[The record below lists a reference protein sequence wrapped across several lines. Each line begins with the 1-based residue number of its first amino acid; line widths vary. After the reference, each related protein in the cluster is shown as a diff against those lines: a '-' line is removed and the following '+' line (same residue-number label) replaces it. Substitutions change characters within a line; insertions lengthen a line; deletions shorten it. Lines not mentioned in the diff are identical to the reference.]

1 MEHAAPTTALPV
13 LLVIGVTILASFYC
27 GKSTKFIKLPSVIGY
42 MILGVIL
49 GPSFINLLHEPLQ
62 EQLSFIT
69 EIALG
74 FVAISIGLELKL
86 TSLKKLG
93 RGIIYVIFA
102 ESFGAFVFVFTAVL
116 IFTRDLP
123 FALIFG
129 AIAPATAPAGTVAVI
144 QEYKAKGSLT
154 KALYAIV
161 GFDDGLAIIIFGFA
175 AAIARSIMAQQA
187 GAASQNFL
195 LMIFHPIKEIVLSAL
210 LGAVIAVIFA
220 VLARRLKNAGDVLIL
235 VVGFT
240 FAVNGLCTLF
250 HLSLILTNMVVGIIL
265 VNTQPHSLVQKIHDR
280 LPLLMPLLFILFF
293 TLAGANLHI
302 SALPSLGILGV
313 IYVVMRSAGKIIAS
327 SLAAR
332 FGNVEEK
339 IRKYVG
345 LGLLSQAGVAIG
357 LSLIV
362 KHEFQGLGKT
372 LESGITSGDELGS
385 IVITTVTATCIFF
398 EIIGPILAKIALQ
411 KAGEIPPS
419 SKRGEVKKI

>member
-1 MEHAAPTTALPV
+1 MEHTASSPSLPV
-13 LLVIGVTILASFYC
+13 LLILGITILASFYS

-42 MILGVIL
+42 MLLGVAL
-49 GPSFINLLHEPLQ
+49 GPSLLNLLHEPLQ
-62 EQLSFIT
+62 EDLSFIT

-86 TSLKKLG
+86 SSLKKLG
-93 RGIIYVIFA
+93 KGILYVIFA
-102 ESFGAFVFVFTAVL
+102 ESFGAFLFVFAAVL

-187 GAASQNFL
+187 GADSQSVW
-195 LMIFHPIKEIVLSAL
+195 LMLFRPIQEIVLSAA
-210 LGAVIAVIFA
+210 LGAMVAVVVA
-220 VLARRLKNAGDVLIL
+220 LLARRLKHAGDMLIL

-240 FAVNGLCTLF
+240 FVVIGLSSHF
-250 HLSLILTNMVVGIIL
+250 HLSLILTNMVVGIML
-265 VNTQPHSLVQKIHDR
+265 VNTQPHSVVQKIHDR

-293 TLAGANLHI
+293 TMAGAHLHL
-302 SALPSLGILGV
+302 SALPSLGVLGI

-332 FGNVEEK
+332 LGKVEDK

-362 KHEFQGLGKT
+362 KHDFQGLGLP
-372 LESGITSGDELGS
+372 LEGGITSGDKLGAT
-385 IVITTVTATCIFF
+385 VITTVTATCILF
-398 EIIGPILAKIALQ
+398 EIIGPIFAKLALQ
-411 KAGEIPPS
+411 KAGEIPKS
-419 SKRGEVKKI
+419 SKNNA